1 MSFTSADDQKCGH
14 VNIGSEC
21 IIYLTMYMYITA
33 VRISLAVRDR
43 EKEGGAG
50 NQGEKC

>member
-1 MSFTSADDQKCGH
+1 MSFISVDDRKCGH

-33 VRISLAVRDR
+33 VRISPAMRDR
-43 EKEGGAG
+43 ENEGGAG
-50 NQGEKC
+50 SQGEKR